1 MEKEKAWIKYD
12 NILKRPVFNYDPSSF
27 HFYDGKIAKQI
38 FVKIHEDSSKVGT
51 DYGDLKSTLK

>member
-12 NILKRPVFNYDPSSF
+12 HVLKRPVFNYDSSSF

-38 FVKIHEDSSKVGT
+38 FVKIQNDKNQDQIHT
-51 DYGDLKSTLK
+51 F